1 MIVARPTLVT
11 LLQQKVLELKY
22 TRRVQRPDKPP
33 TRRMLCTNN
42 QQLLMSE
49 NGLSVLRYKP
59 SGGRP
64 NHNHALHNTIPTWDI
79 MVQDYRTISADNV
92 DVITVFEPDDS
103 WWTYFNESILPMSAD
118 QKLSFLNS

>member
-1 MIVARPTLVT
+1 MIVARPTLVS

-22 TRRVQRPDKPP
+22 TRRIQRPDRPA

-59 SGGRP
+59 TGGAS
-64 NHNHALHNTIPTWDI
+64 NHNHSLHNTVPTWDI
-79 MVQDYRTISADNV
+79 MVQDYRTVSADNC

-103 WWTYFNESILPMSAD
+103 WWTYFNESILPMNAD
-118 QKLSFLNS
+118 QKLTFLNS

>member
-49 NGLSVLRYKP
+49 NGLSVLKYKP
-59 SGGRP
+59 SGGQP

-118 QKLSFLNS
+118 QKLNFLNS